1 MRSMHNQLTACLGY
15 YWGSLVMVTGCLQG
29 RGWELQTSG
38 KTSGHLLFPRT
49 GSSESL
55 PLLPKPCGE
64 LTALPFRIPT
74 SFLIQ
79 ALHQWLC
86 LPLPTPS
93 HAPCTTSLGIFPFLQ
108 GQPFFT
114 EETLL
119 VGRMGTVIPP
129 GLKPHLSGA
138 ICFFRRRRRFS

>member
-1 MRSMHNQLTACLGY
+1 MPWSLLLGSVVIVHRLPAGKGTGTANLRENLRTPFLPEDCELRVSPFAPQTLCSRHCASEFPLHSISKHY
-15 YWGSLVMVTGCLQG
+15 TNGCAFL
-29 RGWELQTSG
+29 S
-38 KTSGHLLFPRT
+38 PR
-49 GSSESL
+49 L
-55 PLLPKPCGE
+55 P
-64 LTALPFRIPT
+64 IPP
-74 SFLIQ
+74 
-79 ALHQWLC
+79 H
-86 LPLPTPS
+86 
-93 HAPCTTSLGIFPFLQ
+93 TTSLGIFPFLQ